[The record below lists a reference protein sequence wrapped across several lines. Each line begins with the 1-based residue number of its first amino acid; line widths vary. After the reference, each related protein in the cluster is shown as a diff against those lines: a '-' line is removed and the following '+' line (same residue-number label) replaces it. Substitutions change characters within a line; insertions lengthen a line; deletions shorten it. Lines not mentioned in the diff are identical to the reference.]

1 MKVVYGHTDSIYCT
15 VDSVEE
21 AENSLVVLNEHV
33 REIFPNVMGLEE
45 HPVTLEFEKYFESL
59 GVGCVKN
66 RNAGLITWKDGA
78 FLDEKEFTMT
88 GFTAKRVSIT
98 KLAKETQLKVLHMW
112 VENKSEAEIVDFLS
126 DKYNE
131 VLSGHIKINEIL
143 KRSRYREER
152 FNVRCANCKRKN
164 TFGALI
170 SHGVCCNQMNLQTL
184 GGKRPIIGA
193 GVEGVVFFNSKNV
206 EKIEDS
212 YLYCRIAECNETYLH
227 PIKQEATI
235 PNYVA
240 GVTES
245 DFEGYQPDW
254 NHYAESVVK
263 KAEPIFMAMGWDIK
277 QITRDK
283 NERRLS
289 EWF

>member
-15 VDSVEE
+15 VDSVEQ
-21 AENSLVVLNEHV
+21 AEQSLSVLNEHV
-33 REIFPNVMGLEE
+33 RELFPNVMGLEE

-66 RNAGLITWKDGA
+66 RNAGLITWKDGS

-131 VLSGHIKINEIL
+131 VISGHIKINEIL

-152 FNVRCANCKRKN
+152 FKVKCTNCKRKN
-164 TFGALI
+164 TFGSLI
-170 SHGVCCNQMNLQTL
+170 SHGACCNAMNIQTL
-184 GGKRPIIGA
+184 AGKRPTIGA
-193 GVEGVVFFNSKNV
+193 GIEGVVYYNSKNV
-206 EKIEDS
+206 NKIDDS
-212 YLYCRIAECNETYLH
+212 YLYCRIADCKDTYLH

-235 PNYVA
+235 PNYVS
-240 GVTES
+240 GLTEE
-245 DFEGYQPDW
+245 DFTDYTPDW
-254 NHYAESVVK
+254 KHYAESVVK
-263 KAEPIFMAMGWDIK
+263 KAEPVFKAMGWNVQ
-277 QITRDK
+277 QIMRDT
-283 NERRLS
+283 NERSLT